1 MSIRMRALYVGSFL
15 LQGACFNP
23 GSQLT
28 STTGGTSGDPTTDG
42 PATVT
47 AGASTGTDTTT
58 TTTPTSTTSPT
69 STDTS
74 ATTATSVGGCSACA
88 SPTPY
93 CAPTDECINCEQ
105 LSDHGMS
112 CGTNGLK
119 QLCDKDGTGE
129 CVDCLA
135 TSDCPEPT
143 KCDLGS
149 HTCVQCLTDQDC
161 PKEPLEFCDDGACRR
176 CDAHD
181 DCPSQ
186 ACELDEHKC
195 FPVDGSRNWYIT
207 MGGSASQMGECTER
221 MPCPEIADAFAGI
234 AADDGIYHIV
244 HVAPGTY
251 TKKLQLSTNDKRV
264 AVLGQPGVML
274 DSAAGDNE
282 VFILLGDTV
291 KILPVASKLFLSRLA
306 ITGTGAVAIS
316 CLIGEFLGLDEVRM
330 SDFSADLPTKGTSL
344 FANKC
349 TMQIRRSE
357 FLRSNGGL
365 WAADATIILENSI
378 ISGMTQAPALKFQT
392 ESKLDIRYS
401 TLASQDPLLAGGL
414 LSCPLDNDNM
424 FPGVATI
431 RNSAFLAAAEVG
443 PVDCMGKAIDAS
455 ETVTTDAT
463 IAIGMGNF
471 TVTPAQ
477 AMAPLLFNDWAN
489 SDLHLVGD
497 GAILKDKAIWK
508 TGDPATDIDGLLRPK
523 ANDTPDVAGADLPGQ
538 P

>member
-1 MSIRMRALYVGSFL
+1 MSIRMRALYLGSFL
-15 LQGACFNP
+15 LQGACFSP

-28 STTGGTSGDPTTDG
+28 STTSGSSGDPTTDG

-47 AGASTGTDTTT
+47 AGASTDSTT
-58 TTTPTSTTSPT
+58 TSTTTSTPT
-69 STDTS
+69 STDT
-74 ATTATSVGGCSACA
+74 TATPVTSGGGCSACA

-93 CAPTDECINCEQ
+93 CAPTNECIGCEQ

-149 HTCVQCLTDQDC
+149 HTCVQCLSDLDC
-161 PKEPLEFCDDGACRR
+161 PKDPLEFCDDGTCRR

-181 DCPSQ
+181 DCPSK

-221 MPCPEIADAFAGI
+221 MPCPEIADAFTGI
-234 AADDGIYHIV
+234 ESADGIYHIV

-251 TKKLQLSTNDKRV
+251 TKRLQLSTNDKRV
-264 AVLGQPGVML
+264 AVLGRPGVTL
-274 DSAAGDNE
+274 QSTATATQ
-282 VFILLGDTV
+282 VFIQLGEPV
-291 KILPVASKLFLSRLA
+291 KIVPVTSKLFLSRLA
-306 ITGTGAVAIS
+306 ITGTGAATMS
-316 CLIGEFLGLDEVRM
+316 CLIGDFLGLDEITV
-330 SDFSADLPTKGTSL
+330 SDFSSGDPMKTTLSV

-349 TMQIRRSE
+349 VLQIRRSQ
-357 FLRSNGGL
+357 FLRNGGGI
-365 WAADATIILENSI
+365 WAAEATVKLENSI
-378 ISGMTQAPALKFQT
+378 VSGVTQTPALKFQT
-392 ESKLDIRYS
+392 ESTLDIRYS
-401 TLASQDPLLAGGL
+401 TFALQSTLAGGL
-414 LSCPLDNDNM
+414 VSCPGVS
-424 FPGVATI
+424 PGVATI
-431 RNSAFLAAAEVG
+431 RNSAFLAAMAGES
-443 PVDCMGKAIDAS
+443 VDCIGKALLATK
-455 ETVTTDAT
+455 TVSNNPT
-463 IAIGMGNF
+463 IVIGMGN
-471 TVTPAQ
+471 TTATAEQVT
-477 AMAPLLFNDWAN
+477 APFKDWAN

-497 GAILKDKAIWK
+497 GAVLKAAATWK
-508 TGDPATDIDGLLRPK
+508 TGDPATDIDGLPRP
-523 ANDTPDVAGADLPGQ
+523 AVNDTPDVAGADLPGR